1 MSDDRS
7 FEDFANFVRILSE
20 FDLFLALKIS
30 SSEFEQRQLH
40 KTFRLLN
47 ELKTFVFA
55 SFPAVTLDGSLKTPL
70 FCAML
75 TVFILGYVVVMH
87 HFSSRRRWTTGSAH
101 SMSCSVLKILCFSIR
116 FKVEL
121 PRADLVVHILLKCCM
136 AGTSEKALLCF
147 PLTKFRS
154 CSVQWHDSS
163 GAIGREVVCVETHG
177 SSFDLFFNP
186 ECYHLF
192 IS

>member
-1 MSDDRS
+1 MAWSRVES
-7 FEDFANFVRILSE
+7 
-20 FDLFLALKIS
+20 LFNS
-30 SSEFEQRQLH
+30 QEQRGRDGKEGTYSVTSAQGRTKKWISPLW
-40 KTFRLLN
+40 FRYQ
-47 ELKTFVFA
+47 
-55 SFPAVTLDGSLKTPL
+55 SWSTLP
-70 FCAML
+70 
-75 TVFILGYVVVMH
+75 
-87 HFSSRRRWTTGSAH
+87 SRRRWTTGSAH